1 MSDTPSMH
9 RARAAQAHKHSSAAA
24 GRLLN
29 AARRKQ
35 HKQHEAEADCQYHQ
49 KHAPLFARLRTVL
62 GVEVISFAAIW
73 MLEIHSLSC
82 SLQGG
87 LACGKESEEA
97 KKKCCEGGNVVLTE
111 NANGVTRKVAKK
123 VCRSQRFP

>member
-9 RARAAQAHKHSSAAA
+9 RASAAQAHKHSSAAA

-35 HKQHEAEADCQYHQ
+35 HKQHEAEADCQYYQ
-49 KHAPLFARLRTVL
+49 KHAPLFARLRTVR
-62 GVEVISFAAIW
+62 GVEVISFAGIW

-87 LACGKESEEA
+87 LACGGIGRSQE
-97 KKKCCEGGNVVLTE
+97 KCCEGGNVVLNE
-111 NANGVTRKVAKK
+111 NANGVTRKAAKK